1 MKTPARSVAAAR
13 VTRAPSPS
21 TFAARIGGR
30 TFSAEMD
37 HDPYFDPPP
46 SGGEDHAMQ
55 SGPPPHRFD
64 EPLPLPPGPVLDD
77 QVGSKRQRSPPRH
90 DRHDRDPHDRGADFA
105 RDRSPRRR
113 RFDGPP
119 GGGFHEGRRVV
130 VRGRGRGRGPARDDE
145 PLSFREFCVRHV
157 SDAATPAEA
166 EHRYE
171 QYKRERADAFRRR
184 DFERGAR
191 DDPKVRAAHDPRAME
206 EAIARRAEMARDAAR
221 AFEADLAAGKIA
233 PLPPAPARL
242 AARVE
247 DDPTDASPETLEKS
261 TSRRVAQKK
270 DARGRWPVPDAA
282 WVPERLARDL
292 RRVAALVAALDEE
305 KGVGAEGSADLDAP
319 PRGVD
324 VFRDADDVAKALD
337 DALDGDERLERLER
351 SAAAVDRRV
360 SYLWRVHGVDY
371 YAGAE
376 LGADEYAARPPSER
390 EGEGEGCLARGERPG
405 AEALEAEARAYA
417 EEDKAHA
424 EAERESGVQ
433 TESAEAV
440 VAEGAAAEGGPTEA
454 PLVAAN
460 AKPRASG
467 GAGASP
473 SAKWASRVDR
483 FWRVRLEQGD
493 AFAARAASARDAVE
507 RELEAWKLSCVVR
520 HEENR
525 FGCTLSS
532 KMFVAPEFVL
542 KHINVKHPDA
552 VARQRD
558 AILDRQF
565 LENYLAARRQEDKS
579 ARRERRA
586 ERKAKGAEGGGA
598 ARGGAARA
606 AKQEMRA
613 LAESIVK
620 DKEPSGAEEGRARG
634 GVGAPK
640 AGKTYNDLDAP
651 KVNRVVLDYGDI

>member
-1 MKTPARSVAAAR
+1 MKTVTPSSARSSV
-13 VTRAPSPS
+13 V
-21 TFAARIGGR
+21 
-30 TFSAEMD
+30 
-37 HDPYFDPPP
+37 
-46 SGGEDHAMQ
+46 
-55 SGPPPHRFD
+55 
-64 EPLPLPPGPVLDD
+64 
-77 QVGSKRQRSPPRH
+77 QR
-90 DRHDRDPHDRGADFA
+90 
-105 RDRSPRRR
+105 
-113 RFDGPP
+113 
-119 GGGFHEGRRVV
+119 
-130 VRGRGRGRGPARDDE
+130 
-145 PLSFREFCVRHV
+145 
-157 SDAATPAEA
+157 
-166 EHRYE
+166 
-171 QYKRERADAFRRR
+171 
-184 DFERGAR
+184 
-191 DDPKVRAAHDPRAME
+191 
-206 EAIARRAEMARDAAR
+206 
-221 AFEADLAAGKIA
+221 
-233 PLPPAPARL
+233 
-242 AARVE
+242 
-247 DDPTDASPETLEKS
+247 
-261 TSRRVAQKK
+261 K
-270 DARGRWPVPDAA
+270 DARGRWPVPDLA
-282 WVPERLARDL
+282 WAPERLARDL
-292 RRVAALVAALDEE
+292 RRATALVAALDAE
-305 KGVGAEGSADLDAP
+305 KGVGAPRDSETGAASEPDPTSAP
-319 PRGVD
+319 PPRD
-324 VFRDADDVAKALD
+324 AASVFRDADDVAEALD
-337 DALDGDERLERLER
+337 DALDDAERLERLER
-351 SAAAVDRRV
+351 AAAAVDRRV

-433 TESAEAV
+433 TESAEAA

-460 AKPRASG
+460 AKPRALG

-586 ERKAKGAEGGGA
+586 ER
-598 ARGGAARA
+598 GGAARA

-634 GVGAPK
+634 GGGAPK